1 MELKH
6 KTAYGTF
13 GRWHVYLVNPEE
25 VQQLTPALQEFDN
38 YGTAAWYR
46 GICVDGIAIP
56 QWSPIPRH
64 SAKPTLAC
72 QA

>member
-25 VQQLTPALQEFDN
+25 VQQLTPAMQEFDN

-46 GICVDGIAIP
+46 GMPANEI
-56 QWSPIPRH
+56 
-64 SAKPTLAC
+64 
-72 QA
+72 